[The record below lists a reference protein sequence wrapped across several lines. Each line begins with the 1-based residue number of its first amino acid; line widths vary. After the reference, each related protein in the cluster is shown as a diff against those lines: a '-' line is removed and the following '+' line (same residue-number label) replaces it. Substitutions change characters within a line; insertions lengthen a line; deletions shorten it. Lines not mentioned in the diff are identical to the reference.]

1 MDTAIHV
8 FPPDDKR
15 SKIMNKD
22 QVKGRAHQAVG
33 KAKEV
38 AGDATDNSK
47 LQAKG
52 VAQQAKGKA
61 QANYGDAKNSVAKK
75 IDR

>member
-1 MDTAIHV
+1 
-8 FPPDDKR
+8 
-15 SKIMNKD
+15 MNKD
-22 QVKGRAHQAVG
+22 QVKGRMQQAVG

-52 VAQQAKGKA
+52 IAQQAKGKA

>member
-1 MDTAIHV
+1 
-8 FPPDDKR
+8 
-15 SKIMNKD
+15 MNKD
-22 QVKGRAHQAVG
+22 QVKGRMDQAIG
-33 KAKEV
+33 KTKEV

-52 VAQQAKGKA
+52 VAQQAKGKS
-61 QANYGDAKNSVAKK
+61 QANYGDAKNTVAKK

>member
-1 MDTAIHV
+1 
-8 FPPDDKR
+8 
-15 SKIMNKD
+15 MNKD
-22 QVKGRAHQAVG
+22 QVKGRLHQAVG
-33 KAKEV
+33 KTKEV

-52 VAQQAKGKA
+52 VAQQARGKA